1 MKNFTMGIG
10 RGGLLLAL
18 ILSSLSAVFPQS
30 TATAANLVSEFDVN
44 GMKVLVKRRPGTPT
58 VAAGLFIRGGVRNTT
73 AENAGIENFALSA
86 SAEGSKS
93 FPRQKLRKETSRAGT
108 VIGAG
113 ANYDYS
119 AVSLASTKAN
129 FDISWEIFI
138 DVALNPAFAA
148 SDVERVRENIL
159 TALRSESD
167 TPEGSLESAYKKTVY
182 AGHPY
187 ANGPEGTIA
196 NIAKFKTADLTAYHR
211 GLMQTSRLLL
221 VVVGDVE
228 PAALQKRIATSFAGV
243 RRGDYRDTPLPALA
257 FAQPTV
263 DVTTKSVQ
271 TDYVKGTFAAPSIRD
286 PDYYAMRAAMTILQ
300 TWVFQEVR
308 VKRNLSY
315 APDATLDERSAN
327 TASISVSS
335 VNPNESVSVMLGEIQ
350 KLRQNMVDE
359 DTIGHMAG
367 YFLTT
372 YYLKQETNAAQVAEL
387 AQYELIGGGWRNSL
401 EFLDR
406 IRKVKPAEVQAV
418 ANKYMKNLRFV
429 VVGNPAD
436 VNKSIF
442 LQTEPPAAAGDPSPN
457 RLR

>member
-1 MKNFTMGIG
+1 MKNFNRFGHA
-10 RGGLLLAL
+10 GLVLAL
-18 ILSSLSAVFPQS
+18 IFSSLSIAFSQAASPA
-30 TATAANLVSEFDVN
+30 ATRLISEFDVN
-44 GMKVLVKRRPGTPT
+44 GMKVLIKRRPGTPT

-73 AENAGIENFALSA
+73 ADNAGIENFALSA
-86 SAEGSKS
+86 ASEGSKL
-93 FPRQKLRKETSRAGT
+93 FPRQKLRKETSRSGT

-113 ANYDYS
+113 ANYDFS
-119 AVSLASTKAN
+119 AISLACTKAN
-129 FDISWEIFI
+129 FDTSWQIFTDI
-138 DVALNPAFAA
+138 ALNPAFAA
-148 SDVERVRENIL
+148 ADVERVRENIL

-187 ANGPEGTIA
+187 ANGPEGTLA
-196 NIAKFKTADLTAYHR
+196 NISKFKAADLAAYHKS
-211 GLMQTSRLLL
+211 LIQTSGLLL

-228 PAALQKRIATSFAGV
+228 PAALQKRIAASFAGV
-243 RRGDYRDTPLPALA
+243 PRGDYKESPLPAIG
-257 FAQPTV
+257 FAKPTV
-263 DVTTKSVQ
+263 DVTSKPVQ

-286 PDYYAMRAAMTILQ
+286 NDYYAMRAAMTILQ
-300 TWVFQEVR
+300 TRVFQEVR

-350 KLRQNMVDE
+350 KLRQ
-359 DTIGHMAG
+359 DTIEEDAIGEMSS

-436 VNKSIF
+436 VSNSIF
-442 LQTEPPAAAGDPSPN
+442 LQN
-457 RLR
+457 

>member
-1 MKNFTMGIG
+1 MKKFNLTG
-10 RGGLLLAL
+10 RFGLVLAL
-18 ILSSLSAVFPQS
+18 ILSSFS
-30 TATAANLVSEFDVN
+30 TAFSQAPAPAPSSLISEFDVN
-44 GMKVLVKRRPGTPT
+44 GMKVLIKRRPGTPT
-58 VAAGLFIRGGVRNTT
+58 VAAGLFIRGGVRHTT
-73 AENAGIENFALSA
+73 ADNAGIENFALSA
-86 SAEGSKS
+86 STEGSKAY
-93 FPRQKLRKETSRAGT
+93 PRQKLRKETSRAGT

-113 ANYDYS
+113 ANYDFS
-119 AVSLASTKAN
+119 AVSLASTKTN
-129 FDISWEIFI
+129 FDSAWQIFI

-148 SDVERVRENIL
+148 PDVERVREGIL

-196 NIAKFKTADLTAYHR
+196 NISKFKVADVAAYHKN
-211 GLMQTSRLLL
+211 LMQTSRLLL
-221 VVVGDVE
+221 VIVGDVE
-228 PAALQKRIATSFAGV
+228 PTALQKRVTASFAGV
-243 RRGDYRDTPLPALA
+243 PRGDYKESALPAIG
-257 FAQPTV
+257 FIKSSV
-263 DVTTKSVQ
+263 DVTSKPLQ

-286 PDYYAMRAAMTILQ
+286 PEYYAMRAAITILQ
-300 TWVFQEVR
+300 TRVFQEVR

-335 VNPNESVSVMLGEIQ
+335 VNPNESVSIMLGEIQ
-350 KLRQNMVDE
+350 KLRENRLDE
-359 DTIGHMAG
+359 DAIGEMSS

-372 YYLKQETNAAQVAEL
+372 HYLKLETNAAQVADL

-436 VNKSIF
+436 VSNSIF
-442 LQTEPPAAAGDPSPN
+442 LQS
-457 RLR
+457 